1 MVTLRKR
8 NEFSSDSIIDDLNT
22 LIKFKKGQKQNAQS
36 LPEVNLN
43 LAMSATSALIKYLDV
58 NVIVFVRRD
67 FYVECYI
74 FTTLNFDGIFIHKFN
89 DFLFL
94 SKTRVNKKDRRERE
108 RKNV

>member
-58 NVIVFVRRD
+58 SIILFRERNN
-67 FYVECYI
+67 FYIECC
-74 FTTLNFDGIFIHKFN
+74 IFIIPHFDDTFHEFN
-89 DFLFL
+89 DFLFFTT
-94 SKTRVNKKDRRERE
+94 KTIYLTRISYF
-108 RKNV
+108 

>member
-8 NEFSSDSIIDDLNT
+8 SEFSSDSIIDDLNT

-36 LPEVNLN
+36 LPEANLN

-58 NVIVFVRRD
+58 NIIILFRKN
-67 FYVECYI
+67 FHECYI
-74 FTTLNFDGIFIHKFN
+74 FTILNFDATFVNKF

-94 SKTRVNKKDRRERE
+94 TKIKVIERISE
-108 RKNV
+108 